1 MIRILVSMLTLAALA
16 LACGGDDDDTSGN
29 GDSNRVEATA
39 NGVSAT
45 LTIPDAALPEDAG
58 QIRVRAADLEDFQ
71 ARLEGATAIASFA
84 FEPDGLTFERPAMLT
99 LRVPLDLIE
108 GVAFLIEEDADGAT
122 IADELELLIDE
133 EADEVVIE
141 LPVEHFS
148 SKTLVTSGYIH
159 TDLQPSSL
167 DAVVGQPFSLTATI
181 ERQDITVGLNS
192 RGGTTRWVLSTVPFQ
207 LRGRFHAQRPVSPT
221 ALTDKPPSTSVQ
233 DRFTVVAEF
242 TCEEPSIASSQV
254 DYIGSLRFQIRFEDP
269 DQTGQAPRRT
279 GLTRDF
285 AFVSCTAPPQPTPTT
300 STDPGDGALLD
311 LIDQY
316 FGQDLLDRFTAD
328 ALVLE
333 IGGLHYPLFQFRDV
347 APDACGERHWHGDE
361 VWPIPVT
368 EDTVPITDP
377 SPFECGFGKVSEVP
391 EKTIVVTRDDLEAFF
406 RAVGFL
412 R

>member
-1 MIRILVSMLTLAALA
+1 M
-16 LACGGDDDDTSGN
+16 
-29 GDSNRVEATA
+29 
-39 NGVSAT
+39 
-45 LTIPDAALPEDAG
+45 
-58 QIRVRAADLEDFQ
+58 
-71 ARLEGATAIASFA
+71 
-84 FEPDGLTFERPAMLT
+84 
-99 LRVPLDLIE
+99 
-108 GVAFLIEEDADGAT
+108 
-122 IADELELLIDE
+122 
-133 EADEVVIE
+133 
-141 LPVEHFS
+141 
-148 SKTLVTSGYIH
+148 
-159 TDLQPSSL
+159 
-167 DAVVGQPFSLTATI
+167 
-181 ERQDITVGLNS
+181 
-192 RGGTTRWVLSTVPFQ
+192 
-207 LRGRFHAQRPVSPT
+207 
-221 ALTDKPPSTSVQ
+221 
-233 DRFTVVAEF
+233 VAEF

-279 GLTRDF
+279 GRTRDF

-391 EKTIVVTRDDLEAFF
+391 EKTIVITRDDLEAFF

-412 R
+412 K